1 VNDLT
6 LVKRR
11 LNNVLSPSSSSMPE
25 DSRSVKIRV
34 RSGESEAEV
43 EAAFSDIREAIEL
56 IPEVLSK
63 LPPQGIEARQASPRS
78 PGETAEVQIAESAPA
93 TFNAAVET
101 STIPTVT
108 IEKGDSLSD
117 VISKFFSDSWGR
129 SPKKLMEV
137 REALQSYGLN
147 YPKQSVAVALLRLAK
162 GSKIRR
168 FKGEGGEFV
177 YTASTGA
184 LRVPAPM
191 QPAGVKHAPEEESA
205 PALEDAA
212 EEEEQLDLDAPT
224 AN

>member
-1 VNDLT
+1 
-6 LVKRR
+6 
-11 LNNVLSPSSSSMPE
+11 MPE
-25 DSRSVKIRV
+25 DTRSVKIRV

-63 LPPQGIEARQASPRS
+63 LPPPGVEARPAYSRS
-78 PGETAEVQIAESAPA
+78 PGETPELQLPEPPPA
-93 TFNAAVET
+93 SLATAVEA
-101 STIPTVT
+101 SSIPTVT

-117 VISKFFSDSWGR
+117 VISKFFSDPWGR

-184 LRVPAPM
+184 VRIGAPM
-191 QPAGVKHAPEEESA
+191 QPVGVKHAPEEEAA
-205 PALEDAA
+205 PTLEAGVE
-212 EEEEQLDLDAPT
+212 EEEEQLDLDAPA

>member
-1 VNDLT
+1 
-6 LVKRR
+6 
-11 LNNVLSPSSSSMPE
+11 MPE
-25 DSRSVKIRV
+25 DNRSVKIRV

-43 EAAFSDIREAIEL
+43 EAAFSDIHEAIEL

-63 LPPQGIEARQASPRS
+63 LPPPGAEPRQASSRS
-78 PGETAEVQIAESAPA
+78 PGETAELQPTESP
-93 TFNAAVET
+93 
-101 STIPTVT
+101 STGPSTTGEPSSIPTVT

-117 VISKFFSDSWGR
+117 VISKFFSDAWGR

-184 LRVPAPM
+184 VRIAAPM
-191 QPAGVKHAPEEESA
+191 QTAGVKHAPDEEAAPTAESGA
-205 PALEDAA
+205 R

>member
-1 VNDLT
+1 
-6 LVKRR
+6 
-11 LNNVLSPSSSSMPE
+11 MPE
-25 DSRSVKIRV
+25 DTRTVKIRV
-34 RSGESEAEV
+34 RSGESEAEI
-43 EAAFSDIREAIEL
+43 EAAFSEIRDAIEL

-63 LPPQGIEARQASPRS
+63 LPPPGAVARPLSSRPM
-78 PGETAEVQIAESAPA
+78 GETSEPQPMESSSTGLVA
-93 TFNAAVET
+93 TVEP
-101 STIPTVT
+101 SPIPTVS

-162 GSKIRR
+162 GSRIRR

-184 LRVPAPM
+184 ARIAAPM
-191 QPAGVKHAPEEESA
+191 QPVGVKHTPDEEAS
-205 PALEDAA
+205 PALEPAVD
-212 EEEEQLDLDAPT
+212 EEEQLDLDAPA